1 MAGIKK
7 IGEHPDFFDYSSF
20 IYIDLTYISFPLA
33 ASVS

>member
-7 IGEHPDFFDYSSF
+7 IGEAPRFFDYSSF
-20 IYIDLTYISFPLA
+20 VYKNLTYISFPLA